1 MTTSAAVFAT
11 LAAVFIGVCLY
22 DFLRAAGA
30 LTPARRTWLRVA
42 FIFAGVAIAL
52 NVVPLLRH

>member
-1 MTTSAAVFAT
+1 MTASATIFAT
-11 LAAVFIGVCLY
+11 LAAVFIGVCLQ
-22 DFLRAAGA
+22 DLLRATGA